1 MKIQLILGLF
11 FPNNMKIQNFSFW
24 RPGRMRIT
32 VSISG
37 MLLDRSR
44 EHIAGELGSYITPQ
58 VGKRCTTHRSPLWL
72 VTVAVAAVG
81 VDQVTGNM
89 ALLDRIMITILI
101 WTWISSLITQ
111 TEMIPPIA
119 HRKTSVRKVHCC
131 GLRHLLLCLHRKLL
145 LPL

>member
-1 MKIQLILGLF
+1 
-11 FPNNMKIQNFSFW
+11 
-24 RPGRMRIT
+24 MRIT
-32 VSISG
+32 VSISGISG

-44 EHIAGELGSYITPQ
+44 EHIAGELGSYTIPQ

-72 VTVAVAAVG
+72 VTVAVAVAVAVAAVG

-89 ALLDRIMITILI
+89 ALLDGIMITILI

-131 GLRHLLLCLHRKLL
+131 GLHHLLLCLHRKLL